1 MHLRIRH
8 EIQCRFDVPA
18 RNLVSVLRL
27 SPRSHEGQHVT
38 DWWIDA
44 DIDCGLRAGD
54 DEYGNLTHTFST
66 GGPIGGIKITAAG
79 TVDTFDTAGVTRSTA
94 ERLPIPIFLRETAL
108 TAADEP
114 LRAFAESCVAGQDS
128 VLGKLHAIMDGV
140 SGTIALETGTQST
153 SAIDT
158 LASRSG
164 SQGAHAHL
172 FIAAAR
178 HAGIPSRFVNGY
190 LVRGRSGEATC
201 HSWAEAHVSGLGW
214 VGFDPLNNVCP
225 RGEHVRGAVGLDSL
239 GASFVRGHHPNQ
251 TTHLL
256 KITVS
261 S

>member
-8 EIQCRFDVPA
+8 EIQCRFEVPA

-66 GGPIGGIKITAAG
+66 GGPIGEIKITASG

-94 ERLPIPIFLRETAL
+94 ERLPTPIFLRDTPL
-108 TAADEP
+108 TAADAR
-114 LRAFAESCVAGQDS
+114 LRDFAETTVGGEDTS
-128 VLGKLHAIMDGV
+128 LGKLHAIMDAV
-140 SGTIALETGTQST
+140 SGTIALETGTQS
-153 SAIDT
+153 SGAADT
-158 LASRSG
+158 LARRSG
-164 SQGAHAHL
+164 SHGAHAHL

-178 HAGIPSRFVNGY
+178 HVEIPARFVNGY
-190 LVRGRSGEATC
+190 LVRGRTGEATC
-201 HSWAEAHVSGLGW
+201 HCWSEAFVTGLGW

-225 RGEHVRGAVGLDSL
+225 KGEHVRGAVGLDEL
-239 GASFVRGHHPNQ
+239 GASFLRGHHPNQ
-251 TTHLL
+251 TTHSL
-256 KITVS
+256 KIVVS
-261 S
+261 A